1 MTKRSSIPESRH
13 PKVIVNPTPNYFR
26 ILWDSLEYI
35 TNLMTHFRPTYFLK
49 LWKSSKNLEE
59 FHTQELLVIMV
70 AL

>member
-1 MTKRSSIPESRH
+1 MTKRSSIPEARH
-13 PKVIVNPTPNYFR
+13 PKVIVNSTPNYFR

-35 TNLMTHFRPTYFLK
+35 PNLMTHFRPTYFLK